1 MKNICDWKNCNKIGA
16 FKAPVEKDNSKKYRM
31 LCLNHVKE
39 FNKNWNYF
47 EGMND
52 NQIYEFLKKNDAFD
66 KSQTI
71 DDLVGDFKK
80 IEDDGLVRCI
90 AQNFTT
96 QWFKIFNDVEKIP
109 CTSCNTDA
117 YLGKEES
124 RICPNSDC
132 NATL

>member
-1 MKNICDWKNCNKIGA
+1 R
-16 FKAPVEKDNSKKYRM
+16 EKRQTEISLAIINEMNVLSKENNSKFILLILKDFGDRRKKAY
-31 LCLNHVKE
+31 N
-39 FNKNWNYF
+39 
-47 EGMND
+47 
-52 NQIYEFLKKNDAFD
+52 EFLKKNDAFD

-96 QWFKIFNDVEKIP
+96 QWFKIFDDVEKIP

>member
-1 MKNICDWKNCNKIGA
+1 MTNSNVLQIRKII
-16 FKAPVEKDNSKKYRM
+16 FENFNEID
-31 LCLNHVKE
+31 LC
-39 FNKNWNYF
+39 FI
-47 EGMND
+47 ND
-52 NQIYEFLKKNDAFD
+52 EIYEFLNKNDAFD

-71 DDLVGDFKK
+71 DDLVNDFKK

-96 QWFKIFNDVEKIP
+96 QWFKIFDDVEKIN
-109 CTSCNTDA
+109 CNSCHSDV

>member
-1 MKNICDWKNCNKIGA
+1 MTNSNVLQIRKIIFENFNEIDLRFSNDEIFEFLNKIDG
-16 FKAPVEKDNSKKYRM
+16 
-31 LCLNHVKE
+31 
-39 FNKNWNYF
+39 
-47 EGMND
+47 
-52 NQIYEFLKKNDAFD
+52 FD

-71 DDLVGDFKK
+71 DDLVNDFKK

-96 QWFKIFNDVEKIP
+96 QWFKIFDDVEKIN
-109 CTSCNTDA
+109 CTSCHSDV

>member
-1 MKNICDWKNCNKIGA
+1 MPYSILLQIRKII
-16 FKAPVEKDNSKKYRM
+16 FENFNDVDVRFNNDQILELLKKD
-31 LCLNHVKE
+31 KE
-39 FNKNWNYF
+39 F
-47 EGMND
+47 D
-52 NQIYEFLKKNDAFD
+52 
-66 KSQTI
+66 QTI
-71 DDLVGDFKK
+71 TVDDLENDFKK

-96 QWFKIFNDVEKIP
+96 QWFKIFDDVEKIN
-109 CTSCNTDA
+109 CTSCHSDV

>member
-1 MKNICDWKNCNKIGA
+1 MTNSNILQIRKII
-16 FKAPVEKDNSKKYRM
+16 FEN
-31 LCLNHVKE
+31 
-39 FNKNWNYF
+39 FNEIDLRFN
-47 EGMND
+47 ND
-52 NQIYEFLKKNDAFD
+52 EIYEFLNKNDAFD

-71 DDLVGDFKK
+71 DDLVNDFKK

-96 QWFKIFNDVEKIP
+96 QWFKIFDDVEKIK
-109 CTSCNTDA
+109 CASCKSDI

-132 NATL
+132 GATL